1 MMGEVFAAVDVGS
14 YEIALKIF
22 ELSMDRG
29 VHELDHIRHRM
40 DIGSETY
47 ASGHISS
54 AHVDEMIRIL
64 SEYKKIMKSY
74 GVTHYQAY
82 GTSAMRETK
91 DILIVRDLIEQR
103 TGIHIDVLSNSEQRF
118 LDYKSIALKYDQFEE
133 VISRP
138 TAIVD
143 IGGGS
148 IQISLFEK
156 DTLFAT
162 QNLKMG
168 VLRLYTAMKQ
178 VQATRAK
185 YSYLISELVSSQL
198 QVFAKMHMK
207 DKKIENII
215 LIDDYVSPILQGM
228 KFGKKEKDFGSIT
241 GKEFRKV
248 LEKGE
253 NFSDQQVAKSLTI
266 PEDNVPLL
274 YVSGALIGCILE
286 ITKAENIWSPGI
298 TLCDGIAYEY
308 ADKKNYIKSP
318 HDFEQDII
326 ACSQNI
332 SKRFL
337 GSKSRRETL
346 QKIALTIFDSTVELH
361 GLTKRDRLLLNI
373 ATILHDC
380 GKYISL
386 VYLGDCC
393 YNIIMSTEI
402 IGLSHIERA
411 IVANV
416 VRFNHEDFEYYNGG
430 SGHYKGFSREDYLR
444 MTKLTAIIRVANG
457 LDRTHKQ
464 KFKDVTV
471 TLKEKKLIIN
481 VDTMADTT
489 LEKGMFGNRASF
501 FEEVFG
507 VQPVIRQKIML

>member
-1 MMGEVFAAVDVGS
+1 MVGEVFAAIDVGS
-14 YEIALKIF
+14 YEIALKVF
-22 ELSMDRG
+22 ELSMENG
-29 VHELDHIRHRM
+29 VRELDHVRHRM
-40 DIGSETY
+40 DLGSETY
-47 ASGHISS
+47 ASGRISTF
-54 AHVDEMIRIL
+54 HVEELIRIL
-64 SEYKKIMKSY
+64 KQFKKIMEGY

-82 GTSAMRETK
+82 GTSAIRETN
-91 DILIVRDLIEQR
+91 DIIIVRDLIEQR

-118 LDYKSIALKYDQFEE
+118 LDYKSIALKHDQFEK
-133 VISRP
+133 IIAKP
-138 TAIVD
+138 TAILD

-156 DTLFAT
+156 DALFAT
-162 QNLKMG
+162 QNLKIG
-168 VLRLYTAMKQ
+168 VLRLHTTMEQ

-185 YSYLISELVSSQL
+185 YMDLVSELVNSQL
-198 QVFAKMHMK
+198 SVFSKMHIK
-207 DKKIENII
+207 DKKLENIVI
-215 LIDDYVSPILQGM
+215 MDDYISPVMQ
-228 KFGKKEKDFGSIT
+228 KFKMGGDSAGYATKEEYYKFLN
-241 GKEFRKV
+241 KAAAM
-248 LEKGE
+248 
-253 NFSDQQVAKSLTI
+253 SDIDVAKKLNM
-266 PEDNVPLL
+266 PEENVPLL
-274 YVSGALIGCILE
+274 YVSGALIKCIMDA
-286 ITKAENIWSPGI
+286 THAENIWAPGI

-308 ADKKNYIKSP
+308 AEKKNYIKSP

-346 QKIALTIFDSTVELH
+346 SKIALTIFDSTKELH
-361 GLTKRDRLLLNI
+361 GLTSRDRLLLNI

-386 VYLGDCC
+386 VYLGDCS

-416 VRFNHEDFEYYNGG
+416 VRFNHEDFEYYSSG
-430 SGHYKGFSREDYLR
+430 SHYFDGFSKEDYLR
-444 MTKLTAIIRVANG
+444 VAKLTAIMRVANG

-464 KFKDVTV
+464 KFKDVNV
-471 TLKEKKLIIN
+471 ELKDGKLVIN
-481 VDTMADTT
+481 VDTMADIT
-489 LEKGMFGNRASF
+489 LEKGLFFNRADF

-507 VQPVIRQKIML
+507 IKPVIRQKKMI

>member
-1 MMGEVFAAVDVGS
+1 MMEEVFAAIDVGS

-29 VHELDHIRHRM
+29 VYELDHIRHRM

-47 ASGHISS
+47 ASGHIST

-64 SEYKKIMKSY
+64 SEYRKIMKSY

-82 GTSAMRETK
+82 GTSAMRETS

-103 TGIHIDVLSNSEQRF
+103 TGIHIEILSNSEQRF
-118 LDYKSIALKYDQFEE
+118 LDYKSIALKYDQFEAI
-133 VISRP
+133 ISRP

-156 DTLFAT
+156 DTLVAT

-168 VLRLYTAMKQ
+168 VLRLHTAMKQ
-178 VQATRAK
+178 VQATRSR
-185 YSYLISELVSSQL
+185 YVDLVSELVNSQL
-198 QVFAKMHMK
+198 SVFAKMHIK

-215 LIDDYVSPILQGM
+215 IIDDYVSPVLQRMEMG
-228 KFGKKEKDFGSIT
+228 KEKCGCATS
-241 GKEFRKV
+241 KEFRKFIE
-248 LEKGE
+248 LGSAM
-253 NFSDQQVAKSLTI
+253 SDQEVAKKLTI
-266 PEDNVPLL
+266 AEDNVPLL
-274 YVSGALIGCILE
+274 YVSGVLIKCILDA
-286 ITKAENIWSPGI
+286 TKAENIWAPGI

-332 SKRFL
+332 SKRYL

-346 QKIALTIFDSTVELH
+346 QKIALTIFDSTTELH

-373 ATILHDC
+373 ATMLHDC

-430 SGHYKGFSREDYLR
+430 SGHYQGFSREDYLR

-464 KFKDVTV
+464 KFKDVKV
-471 TLKEKKLIIN
+471 ILKNKKMIIN

-489 LEKGMFGNRASF
+489 LEKGMFNNRASF

-507 VQPVIRQKIML
+507 VKPEIRQKIML

>member
-1 MMGEVFAAVDVGS
+1 MMEEVFAAIDVGS

-29 VHELDHIRHRM
+29 VYELDHIRHRM

-47 ASGHISS
+47 ASGHIST

-64 SEYKKIMKSY
+64 SEYRKIMKSY

-82 GTSAMRETK
+82 GTSAMRETS

-103 TGIHIDVLSNSEQRF
+103 TGIHIEILSNSEQRF
-118 LDYKSIALKYDQFEE
+118 LDYKSIALKYDQFEAI
-133 VISRP
+133 ISRP

-156 DTLFAT
+156 DTLVAT

-168 VLRLYTAMKQ
+168 VLRLHTAMKQ
-178 VQATRAK
+178 VQATRSR
-185 YSYLISELVSSQL
+185 YVDLVSELVNSQL
-198 QVFAKMHMK
+198 SVFAKMHIK

-215 LIDDYVSPILQGM
+215 IIDDYVSPVLQRMEMG
-228 KFGKKEKDFGSIT
+228 KEKCGCATS
-241 GKEFRKV
+241 KEFRKFIE
-248 LEKGE
+248 LGSAM
-253 NFSDQQVAKSLTI
+253 SDQEVAKKLTI
-266 PEDNVPLL
+266 AEDNVPLL
-274 YVSGALIGCILE
+274 YVSGVLIKCILDA
-286 ITKAENIWSPGI
+286 TKAENIWAPGI

-332 SKRFL
+332 SKRYL

-346 QKIALTIFDSTVELH
+346 QKIALTIFDSTTELH

-464 KFKDVTV
+464 KFKDVKV
-471 TLKEKKLIIN
+471 ILKNKKMIIN

-489 LEKGMFGNRASF
+489 LEKGMFNNRASF

-507 VQPVIRQKIML
+507 VKPVIRQKIML